1 MSMFLKKAPDG
12 TTSFRL
18 IIDQERDYLNSC
30 FLLKT
35 AAPLDKDGT
44 AFTESWLRSW
54 VQLPPGPFLSVLELR
69 YLIKLISYSMSD
81 KKPSNDSLLE
91 SLINAMSTL

>member
-1 MSMFLKKAPDG
+1 MFLKKAPDG

-18 IIDQERDYLNSC
+18 SIDQERDCLNSC

-35 AAPLDKDGT
+35 AALLDKDGT

-54 VQLPPGPFLSVLELR
+54 VQLPPSPFLTTRELR
-69 YLIKLISYSMSD
+69 YCSELVFGSCR
-81 KKPSNDSLLE
+81 
-91 SLINAMSTL
+91 INSAAIVVFHTELVAPLFLR